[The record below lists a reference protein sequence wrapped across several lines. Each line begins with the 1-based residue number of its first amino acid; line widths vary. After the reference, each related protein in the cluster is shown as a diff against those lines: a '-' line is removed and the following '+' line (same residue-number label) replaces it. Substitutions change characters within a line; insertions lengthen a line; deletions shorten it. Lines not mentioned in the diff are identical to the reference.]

1 MRISLSR
8 TSGPTGRRRAD
19 AAATNA
25 FRASSRRAGSASGSS
40 SSGSP

>member
-25 FRASSRRAGSASGSS
+25 FRSQSRPAASASAGR
-40 SSGSP
+40 SSGS